1 MSVTQKCG
9 KRTSFTIAVDGP
21 AASGKSTVAKLV
33 AAKLGMLYIDTGAM
47 YRAVTL
53 AALEALDPSLSK
65 DNYTDELTESF
76 VSSLLPTLNIEF
88 EAGTKN
94 VLLNG
99 KDVSKAIR
107 NNLISKHVSVVA
119 SYKAVRDRLVALQRE
134 IAQGQ
139 SVIMDGRD
147 IGTVVFPNA
156 DLKIFMIAS
165 ARVRAE
171 RRLKELRSRGDNISL
186 DSLVK
191 EIEERDHLDS
201 TRKEGPLVKAK
212 DAVELDTDEL
222 NINQVVNKILDLV
235 K

>member
-1 MSVTQKCG
+1 MNVTQKCG
-9 KRTSFTIAVDGP
+9 STSLVIAVDGP

-53 AALEALDPSLSK
+53 AALETLDPSLSK
-65 DNYTDELTESF
+65 ANYTDELTESF

-88 EAGTKN
+88 DTGTKN
-94 VLLNG
+94 VLLNDR
-99 KDVSKAIR
+99 DVSKAIR

-134 IAQGQ
+134 IAHGQ

-156 DLKIFMIAS
+156 GLKVFMVAS

-171 RRLKELRSRGDNISL
+171 RRLRELHSRGDNISL
-186 DSLVK
+186 DSLVE
-191 EIEERDHLDS
+191 EIEERDRLDS
-201 TRKEGPLVKAK
+201 TRKEGPLIKAG
-212 DAVELDTDEL
+212 DAVELNTDEL
-222 NINQVVNKILDLV
+222 NINQVVNKILDLL

>member
-1 MSVTQKCG
+1 MSNLIVA
-9 KRTSFTIAVDGP
+9 IDGP

-65 DNYTDELTESF
+65 DSYTNELTESF
-76 VSSLLPTLNIEF
+76 VSSLLPALDIEF
-88 EAGTKN
+88 ETSTKN
-94 VLLNG
+94 VLLNHR
-99 KDVSKAIR
+99 DVSQAIR
-107 NNLISKHVSVVA
+107 SNLISKHVSVVA
-119 SYKAVRDRLVALQRE
+119 SYKAVREKLVALQRK

-147 IGTVVFPNA
+147 IGTVVFPKA
-156 DLKIFMIAS
+156 DLKVFMIAS

-171 RRLKELRSRGDNISL
+171 RRLKELHSRGDNISL

-201 TRKEGPLVKAK
+201 TRKEAPLIKAA
-212 DAVELDTDEL
+212 DAVELNTDGLSIDE
-222 NINQVVNKILDLV
+222 VVNKILFLL